1 MSVLINVSHLCLQ
14 YHAFGLF
21 KRSEA
26 YTALNDVSFELTKG
40 ETFGVIGRNGC
51 GKSTLLQLLAGV
63 IAPTSGSI
71 ISPSKEKVTTAL
83 LTLGLGFNRHLSGRD
98 NAMLSAMLQGM
109 SKKDA
114 IAQLEEIKE
123 FSELGDFFEKPV
135 LTYSAGMRSKLGFA
149 TAITTDVDLLLID
162 ETLSVGDQ
170 AFKKKA
176 EKVMLDKVNSEQTVV
191 FVSHSAEQVK
201 RLCQRGIWLEKG
213 KVLASG
219 TMEEVAQ
226 HYGEFM
232 NKVGR

>member
-14 YHAFGLF
+14 YQAFGLF
-21 KRSEA
+21 KRNEA
-26 YTALNDVSFELTKG
+26 YTALKDVSFELTKG

-114 IAQLEEIKE
+114 IAQLETIKE

-135 LTYSAGMRSKLGFA
+135 FTYSAGMRSKLGFA

-219 TMEEVAQ
+219 AMEEVAQ
-226 HYGEFM
+226 YYGEFM
-232 NKVGR
+232 NKVGE